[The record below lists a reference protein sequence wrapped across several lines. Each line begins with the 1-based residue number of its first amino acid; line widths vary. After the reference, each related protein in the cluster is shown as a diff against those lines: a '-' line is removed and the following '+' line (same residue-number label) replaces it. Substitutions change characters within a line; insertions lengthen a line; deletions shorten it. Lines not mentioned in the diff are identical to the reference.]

1 MGIGVHL
8 IDLFL
13 VVLLLKQKL
22 KLEFFLVT
30 IVSFDLI
37 DFMFLVVLLKQKLKL
52 EFFCNNFK
60 LWFDWFHVSS
70 SSCVVETKIE
80 AWIFFAMIIRF
91 HLIDCMFLV
100 VVLLKQKLKLQ
111 FFGNNFKLWFDWFH
125 VSSSSCVVETK
136 IEAWIFLATIVSFDL
151 FDFMFLVVVLK

>member
-60 LWFDWFHVSS
+60 L
-70 SSCVVETKIE
+70 
-80 AWIFFAMIIRF
+80 
-91 HLIDCMFLV
+91 
-100 VVLLKQKLKLQ
+100 
-111 FFGNNFKLWFDWFH
+111 
-125 VSSSSCVVETK
+125 
-136 IEAWIFLATIVSFDL
+136 
-151 FDFMFLVVVLK
+151 